1 MTTTHTRTKFAVVV
15 GAAIAGAAAPALL
28 FLGAG
33 TAHAVQDVS
42 ERGGF
47 AILDDLPTPRTC
59 PGCGESDAQSDPGNP
74 DPGSR
79 VGISDPEDKVGLGG
93 PDTLPPV
100 MIFGPGS
107 KVRLGGP
114 DTMPPIMAAP

>member
-33 TAHAVQDVS
+33 TAHAIQALSEGVFAPVPAVQDVS
-42 ERGGF
+42 DV
-47 AILDDLPTPRTC
+47 I
-59 PGCGESDAQSDPGNP
+59 

-79 VGISDPEDKVGLGG
+79 VGILDPGSKVGIIDPGSRVGIIDPGLKVGIGG
-93 PDTLPPV
+93 PDTRP
-100 MIFGPGS
+100 
-107 KVRLGGP
+107 
-114 DTMPPIMAAP
+114 AP